1 MWLCNIGRMLE
12 NKVLKS
18 SKIKR
23 KPNQAIHIEFDNG

>member
-18 SKIKR
+18 IKR
-23 KPNQAIHIEFDNG
+23 KKKPNQAIHIEFDNG